1 MSDQLNPVIV
11 ENSGKLFHV
20 DDTGTR
26 LPLVD
31 ETRLLPK
38 LESVSADKNGHFV
51 AFKATVTG
59 TDDHTL
65 LYCPF
70 DADFTDH
77 SSYARTVT
85 HDTSRAGLS
94 ISLERNK
101 FGTGSLSGT
110 GYTTAGAVYVL
121 MSTPIGAANFTIHT
135 WIYVTSAASKF
146 GIFSTYGEAGSGVG
160 TPGYGVD
167 GLACWIDT
175 DGTLKLYKASAHF
188 SSYWYD
194 DDSGNKLAEAAMPS
208 DYLNRW
214 VHIAV
219 ARSGNIWMLFA
230 DGSLLNSNSKEFNA
244 TQPYLRI
251 GSADSLATAYGNI
264 DEFIV
269 LDYAKWTTD
278 FEPPTQPATTLTKSY
293 EVSDKTP
300 VTTDSPRLLP
310 DPSAYGQ
317 NNNGWRVGLQVR
329 GIEDRDDFLCLYPLN
344 EIVQGLPLDATGK
357 TTATNQGVAL
367 ELVEDAHAFEGKA
380 VRRSSSQNSSIANKL
395 VIPMPSISGPFTVD
409 IRFKAGKGSSGVG
422 GTGTTYWLAGVAV
435 TTPAGSL
442 GYHCGDVSPFHAV
455 NFSALGYGA
464 DSHGLPWKVFENQ
477 GWYWFRMC
485 RNDTAM
491 YVFMNGEKI
500 NATTSSDALI
510 TIPAGNWTIL
520 PSDMD
525 SDVLI
530 DEVRI
535 TNTCESIDNY
545 AVPTESFGSIER
557 SWELYKP
564 IDETRLNP
572 VLSSVSSDKSGHPV
586 VFDYQTGIDA
596 ATLCLLHLD
605 EASWTDAIGK
615 NTPTQ
620 HGSVAKVS
628 SSGYFDKAL
637 DLSGNL
643 SSGSLSW
650 LTIPW
655 VSAYNVNTWTMEF
668 FAKPT
673 KSLVNFMFLS
683 FGNSQGSYFTLGSQ
697 SLGNLYM
704 GNGSGTYTADYTF
717 NLNTWYWI
725 VIQYDGSAV
734 KVYVDTQLVLQGNFT
749 PNFINQDLQLGN
761 LNLVNNQDNTFVG
774 LIDEFRWSS
783 GIRYLNGVMTIPTQ
797 PFGSPTVQ
805 YKVSEEPYATE
816 QTVTDLTGTVT
827 ALTTRVTEDE
837 KWLLPTTAADNQLV
851 QYRQSSGKWVAI
863 PTTDIITEEQLG
875 KIDSLEFADSLT
887 FTADELDDQYVFTAN
902 ADTTG
907 IPYGAIV
914 QLVDSTT
921 GAVLTNADGV
931 TIEWTSAGDLRIDFS
946 AYYQAVVYGES
957 TSSSSSDSSES
968 SSSSS
973 SSESSSS
980 SSSSSS
986 TPINTETLAL
996 FHFDSSTGA
1005 TASGVVPVNETG
1017 NGVFSGR
1024 DFISQELP
1032 TFTLGAAIPHFGSTV
1047 LETQIYKATDVYVL
1061 NPAKIITECN
1071 TTGATGYTLEYF
1083 IRSPYQLTLK
1093 GFQLQ
1098 FISNNNYNFIF
1109 QLPSASDDGDLS
1121 GVIPW
1126 LVCTGSGLGTD
1137 NVITK
1142 EEPYT
1147 IQIEANQYVHI
1158 AAVLESDYTFRFF
1171 VNGVKQVEFLPTEW
1185 SAAGKQLPDVFL
1197 TGTDFEVHAGFSCTG
1212 PSTSPVTVYLDE
1224 LRLSGI
1230 ARYQDNFTPPT
1241 APFTLENAVQ
1251 TLSTTIEAAEP
1262 VALTT
1267 DITGSFEV
1275 KFAGNFVSNA
1285 ATTGGS
1291 TAKAIAYPLLLKM
1304 DPYDKPMHLEI
1315 QYSKDAGY
1323 ATTIPLINT
1332 KTTASDRVYVMGDG
1346 GTAFEQCPETGF
1358 APEVFSNAPIMVN
1371 MAKLGTLDGFYY
1383 IRYRWL
1389 SNTSDT
1395 SVSDWY
1401 RTVYPAYTDVGF

>member
-11 ENSGKLFHV
+11 ENNGKLFRV

-38 LESVSADKNGHFV
+38 LESVAEDKNGHFV
-51 AFKATVTG
+51 EFKAAATG
-59 TDDHTL
+59 IDDHTL

-85 HDTSRAGLS
+85 HDTSRTGLS

-101 FGTGSLSGT
+101 FGTGSLLGT
-110 GYTTAGAVYVL
+110 GRTTPGAVYVQ
-121 MSTPIGAANFTIHT
+121 MPTPVGAADFTIHT
-135 WIYVTSAASKF
+135 WIYVTSAANKY
-146 GIFSTYGEAGSGVG
+146 GIFSTYGEAGSATG
-160 TPGYGVD
+160 TPGYGVG

-251 GSADSLATAYGNI
+251 GSADSKATAYGNI

-278 FEPPTQPATTLTKSY
+278 FEPPMQPASVVTKSY

-310 DPSAYGQ
+310 NPSAYGQ

-455 NFSALGYGA
+455 NFSALSYSA

-500 NATTSSDALI
+500 NATTSSNALI

-520 PSDMD
+520 PSNAD

-535 TNTCESIDNY
+535 TNTCESTDSY
-545 AVPTESFGSIER
+545 TVPTESFGSIER

-572 VLSSVSSDKSGHPV
+572 ALSSVSSDKSGHPV
-586 VFDYQTGIDA
+586 VFDYQPGIIDA
-596 ATLCLLHLD
+596 DTLCLLHLD
-605 EASWTDAIGK
+605 DSTWADATGK

-643 SSGSLSW
+643 SSGNLSW

-655 VSAYNVNTWTMEF
+655 ISDYNVNTWTMEF

-673 KSLVNFMFLS
+673 KSVFNFMLFS
-683 FGNSQGSYFTLGSQ
+683 FGNSLGSYLSLGSQ
-697 SLGNLYM
+697 SLTNLWL
-704 GNGSGTYTADYTF
+704 GNGSEDYTGNF
-717 NLNTWYWI
+717 NFSLNTWYWF
-725 VIQYDGSAV
+725 VVQYDGSAV
-734 KVYVDTQLVLQGNFT
+734 KVYVDGQLVVQGNFT
-749 PNFINQDLQLGN
+749 PNYVGQDLQFGN
-761 LNLVNNQDNTFVG
+761 LNLINRQDNTFIG
-774 LIDEFRWSS
+774 YLDEFRWSK
-783 GIRYLNGVMTIPTQ
+783 GLRYPTGVMEIPTQ

-816 QTVTDLTGTVT
+816 QTITDLTGTVT
-827 ALTTRVTEDE
+827 ALTTRVTNDE
-837 KWLLPTTAADNQLV
+837 KWLLPTTASDKQLV

-902 ADTTG
+902 ADAAG
-907 IPYGAIV
+907 IRYTVRCDRTVGGQYDRSCSDECRRCYHRMDIRRRV
-914 QLVDSTT
+914 
-921 GAVLTNADGV
+921 TNRFLCLLSG
-931 TIEWTSAGDLRIDFS
+931 
-946 AYYQAVVYGES
+946 
-957 TSSSSSDSSES
+957 
-968 SSSSS
+968 
-973 SSESSSS
+973 
-980 SSSSSS
+980 
-986 TPINTETLAL
+986 
-996 FHFDSSTGA
+996 
-1005 TASGVVPVNETG
+1005 SGVWRRGLFLFLFLFLFLIFV
-1017 NGVFSGR
+1017 
-1024 DFISQELP
+1024 IKQ
-1032 TFTLGAAIPHFGSTV
+1032 
-1047 LETQIYKATDVYVL
+1047 
-1061 NPAKIITECN
+1061 
-1071 TTGATGYTLEYF
+1071 
-1083 IRSPYQLTLK
+1083 
-1093 GFQLQ
+1093 FQ
-1098 FISNNNYNFIF
+1098 
-1109 QLPSASDDGDLS
+1109 
-1121 GVIPW
+1121 
-1126 LVCTGSGLGTD
+1126 
-1137 NVITK
+1137 
-1142 EEPYT
+1142 
-1147 IQIEANQYVHI
+1147 
-1158 AAVLESDYTFRFF
+1158 
-1171 VNGVKQVEFLPTEW
+1171 
-1185 SAAGKQLPDVFL
+1185 
-1197 TGTDFEVHAGFSCTG
+1197 
-1212 PSTSPVTVYLDE
+1212 
-1224 LRLSGI
+1224 
-1230 ARYQDNFTPPT
+1230 
-1241 APFTLENAVQ
+1241 
-1251 TLSTTIEAAEP
+1251 
-1262 VALTT
+1262 
-1267 DITGSFEV
+1267 
-1275 KFAGNFVSNA
+1275 
-1285 ATTGGS
+1285 
-1291 TAKAIAYPLLLKM
+1291 
-1304 DPYDKPMHLEI
+1304 
-1315 QYSKDAGY
+1315 
-1323 ATTIPLINT
+1323 
-1332 KTTASDRVYVMGDG
+1332 
-1346 GTAFEQCPETGF
+1346 
-1358 APEVFSNAPIMVN
+1358 
-1371 MAKLGTLDGFYY
+1371 
-1383 IRYRWL
+1383 
-1389 SNTSDT
+1389 
-1395 SVSDWY
+1395 
-1401 RTVYPAYTDVGF
+1401 